1 MATKGDLPVSVG
13 IVGGGQLAHFL
24 CGAARRLGVTS
35 VVLDPKADCPAARS
49 ADRVVAGA
57 LDDLAAAA
65 ELADACD
72 VITFDVETVSP
83 EVLRY
88 LGGRAEDGCVRV
100 APGAQV
106 MLMLQN
112 KALQKQW
119 LVRQGI
125 ATPAFVQLAGG
136 PADHQALV
144 ERFGLPLVQKSAT
157 GGFDGRGVQ
166 IIGDESA
173 LDRLWE
179 TPSIVEAFVADAQEI
194 AVLVARG
201 LDGAL
206 AFYGPIGLDMDPEDN
221 VLTTAVAPAPVSDQ
235 VSREAR
241 RLAAEVVTGLDTIGL
256 FAVEMFVTPEGR
268 VLVNEVSPRVHN
280 AGHYTLEACETSQF
294 MQHMR
299 AVLGLPLGPSRQRVP
314 AAVMRNLLLRP
325 GLESLCEVG
334 GFDSMDPRTGTA
346 VHWYGKSGGSP
357 GRKMGHV
364 TALGSDPQAAARR
377 ADAAVRA
384 VSTIGLEAFA

>member
-1 MATKGDLPVSVG
+1 MKADPPIAVG
-13 IVGGGQLAHFL
+13 ILGGGQLAHFL
-24 CGAARRLGVTS
+24 CLAARRLGVTS
-35 VVLDPKADCPAARS
+35 IVLDPKPDCPAARS
-49 ADRVVAGA
+49 ADRVVVGA
-57 LDDLAAAA
+57 LDDLTAAA

-72 VITFDVETVSP
+72 VVTFDVETVSP
-83 EVLRY
+83 EVLKY
-88 LGGRAEDGCVRV
+88 LGGRAADGCVRV
-100 APGAQV
+100 APGAST

-125 ATPAFVQLAGG
+125 PTPAFVQLAGG
-136 PADHQALV
+136 DIDRRALV

-166 IIGDESA
+166 ILGDESA
-173 LDRLWE
+173 LARLWE
-179 TPSIVEAFVADAQEI
+179 SASIVEAFVPDAEEI

-206 AFYGPIGLDMDPEDN
+206 AFYGPIGLAMDPDDN
-221 VLTTAVAPAPVSDQ
+221 VLTTAVAPAPVSDE
-235 VSREAR
+235 VAREAR
-241 RLAAEVVTGLDTIGL
+241 RLASDVVTGLDTIGL

-268 VLVNEVSPRVHN
+268 VLVNEISPRVHN

-299 AVLGLPLGPSRQRVP
+299 AVLGLPLGSTRQRAP

-334 GFDSMDPRTGTA
+334 GFDSMDTRSGTA
-346 VHWYGKSGGSP
+346 VHWYGKSGGAP

-364 TALGSDPQAAARR
+364 TALGSDPRAAARR
-377 ADAAVRA
+377 AEAAVRA
-384 VSTIGLEAFA
+384 VSTIGLETFT

>member
-1 MATKGDLPVSVG
+1 MTRPSRASW
-13 IVGGGQLAHFL
+13 
-24 CGAARRLGVTS
+24 
-35 VVLDPKADCPAARS
+35 
-49 ADRVVAGA
+49 A
-57 LDDLAAAA
+57 L
-65 ELADACD
+65 
-72 VITFDVETVSP
+72 
-83 EVLRY
+83 
-88 LGGRAEDGCVRV
+88 
-100 APGAQV
+100 
-106 MLMLQN
+106 
-112 KALQKQW
+112 
-119 LVRQGI
+119 
-125 ATPAFVQLAGG
+125 
-136 PADHQALV
+136 
-144 ERFGLPLVQKSAT
+144 
-157 GGFDGRGVQ
+157 
-166 IIGDESA
+166 
-173 LDRLWE
+173 
-179 TPSIVEAFVADAQEI
+179 
-194 AVLVARG
+194 
-201 LDGAL
+201 
-206 AFYGPIGLDMDPEDN
+206 
-221 VLTTAVAPAPVSDQ
+221 AVAPAPVSDQ